1 VTAYQTEEEQIA
13 SMKRWWETNGK
24 FVIIG
29 LIVVVA
35 SVVGTRTWQN
45 FEVSTLAKASAQYDL
60 MMQELEAGRVDSVLQ
75 RGAEIVKNNSDLQY
89 AVLSAMLVAK
99 VEVEKGNNDAAFQR
113 LSWALENTES
123 EKLKHIIRVRLAK
136 VLLAQG
142 KLNEALT
149 HATFPQQG
157 EFASQYSIVQ
167 GDIYVKKG
175 ETGSART
182 AYSAALNDNAMGSQ
196 LRTFVQ
202 MKLDDLGATE
212 GGE

>member
-1 VTAYQTEEEQIA
+1 MTAYQTEEEQIA

-29 LIVVVA
+29 LIVVIA
-35 SVVGTRTWQN
+35 SVIGTRTWQN
-45 FEVSTLAKASAQYDL
+45 FESSSLAKASAQYDL

-75 RGAEIVKNNSDLQY
+75 RGAEIVKNNPDLQY

-157 EFASQYSIVQ
+157 DFASQYSIVQ

-182 AYSAALNDNAMGSQ
+182 AYTAALNDKAMGSQ
-196 LRTFVQ
+196 LTTFVQ
-202 MKLDDLGATE
+202 MKLDDLGTAE

>member
-1 VTAYQTEEEQIA
+1 MTTYQTEEEQIA

-35 SVVGTRTWQN
+35 SVVGTRAWQN
-45 FEVSTLAKASAQYDL
+45 FEISTISKASAQYDL
-60 MMQELEAGRVDSVLQ
+60 MMQELEADRLDSVLQ
-75 RGAEIVKNNSDLQY
+75 RGAEIIKNNPDLQY
-89 AVLSAMLVAK
+89 AVLSAMVVAK

-113 LSWALENTES
+113 LSWALENAKS
-123 EKLKHIIRVRLAK
+123 DKLKHIIRIRLAK

-157 EFASQYSIVQ
+157 EFTSQYSIVQ

-175 ETGSART
+175 EVGSART
-182 AYSAALNDNAMGSQ
+182 AYSTALNDKSMGSQ
-196 LRTFVQ
+196 LRNFVQ
-202 MKLDDLGATE
+202 MKLDDLGAVE

>member
-1 VTAYQTEEEQIA
+1 MTAYQTEEEQIA

-45 FEVSTLAKASAQYDL
+45 FELSTLTKASAQYDL

-75 RGAEIVKNNSDLQY
+75 RGADIVKTSPDLQY

-99 VEVEKGNNDAAFQR
+99 VEVEKGNNDAAFER

-123 EKLKHIIRVRLAK
+123 EKIKHIIRVRLAK

-157 EFASQYSIVQ
+157 DFASQYSIVQ
-167 GDIYVKKG
+167 GDVYVKKG
-175 ETGSART
+175 EVGSART
-182 AYSAALNDNAMGSQ
+182 AYSAALNDQTMGAQ
-196 LRTFVQ
+196 LRNFVQ
-202 MKLDDLGATE
+202 MKLDDLGVAE

>member
-45 FEVSTLAKASAQYDL
+45 FELSTLTKASAQYDL

-75 RGAEIVKNNSDLQY
+75 RGADIVKTSPDLQY

-99 VEVEKGNNDAAFQR
+99 VEVEKGNNDAAFER

-123 EKLKHIIRVRLAK
+123 EKIKHIIRVRLAK

-157 EFASQYSIVQ
+157 DFASQYSIVQ
-167 GDIYVKKG
+167 GDVYVKKG
-175 ETGSART
+175 EVGSART
-182 AYSAALNDNAMGSQ
+182 AYSAALNDQTMGAQ
-196 LRTFVQ
+196 LRNFVQ
-202 MKLDDLGATE
+202 MKLDDLGVAE